1 VCGCRGLQSSSG
13 GVWGP
18 LEVSYEGVNQQDEQR
33 RLKFKYQGA
42 VHQHTQT
49 HPFYPHI
56 PDKLPPQTHLIRGL
70 LVLRGGQLHGD
81 GSLYILV
88 GGPLPLTLPSDHMIV
103 VDLALGVSGR
113 LPVPG
118 EV

>member
-1 VCGCRGLQSSSG
+1 MCGCRGLQSSSG

-18 LEVSYEGVNQQDEQR
+18 LEVSYEGVNQQMNS
-33 RLKFKYQGA
+33 A
-42 VHQHTQT
+42 VEVQVPRNSTLTHTDT
-49 HPFYPHI
+49 PILPHV

-103 VDLALGVSGR
+103 VDLALGVSGC

>member
-1 VCGCRGLQSSSG
+1 MCGCRGLQSSSG

-18 LEVSYEGVNQQDEQR
+18 LEVSYEGVNQQDEQC
-33 RLKFKYQGA
+33 RLKFKYQGI
-42 VHQHTQT
+42 VHQHA
-49 HPFYPHI
+49 
-56 PDKLPPQTHLIRGL
+56 QTHLIRGL

-88 GGPLPLTLPSDHMIV
+88 SGPLPLTLTSDHMIV